1 MEVESYCVMA
11 VEVSLEAGR
20 IQSKAG
26 SLDKRGLCLPHCGAE
41 INVPGTAGRLVP
53 QRKGKSQQLCCP

>member
-20 IQSKAG
+20 TQSNAG
-26 SLDKRGLCLPHCGAE
+26 SLDKRGLCLPHWG
-41 INVPGTAGRLVP
+41 
-53 QRKGKSQQLCCP
+53 